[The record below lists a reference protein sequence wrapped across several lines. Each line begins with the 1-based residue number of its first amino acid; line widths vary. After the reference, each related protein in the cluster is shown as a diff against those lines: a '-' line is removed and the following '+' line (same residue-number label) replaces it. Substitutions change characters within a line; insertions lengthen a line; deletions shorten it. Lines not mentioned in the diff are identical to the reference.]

1 MDARTLLIIFIVVV
15 AICLAVSILLRLT
28 RIALVLAGLFIL
40 VPILCTIMWGD
51 GTDFVSKLASIFAP
65 EIEQGINDGYGQYR
79 DQNAKDP
86 IVDIDQLDKY
96 FQDAQ
101 QAVKDQ
107 FSKPVFPTP
116 EETPTPTP

>member
-51 GTDFVSKLASIFAP
+51 GTDFVSKFASIFAP
-65 EIEQGINDGYGQYR
+65 EIEQGINDGYGQY
-79 DQNAKDP
+79 
-86 IVDIDQLDKY
+86 
-96 FQDAQ
+96 
-101 QAVKDQ
+101 
-107 FSKPVFPTP
+107 
-116 EETPTPTP
+116 

>member
-51 GTDFVSKLASIFAP
+51 GIDFVSKFASIFAP